1 MSWYFSSVSIKTR
14 NFNASCNNLQ
24 ASNECADECENKLWK
39 CIEDCVAGGEDQEK
53 CLHKCGREEY
63 GCVDSK
69 WKMIEKYFFLK
80 LDCPC
85 YTGCPHGC
93 PCDAYP
99 CKALECE
106 DQHYEEAV
114 ICATECIA
122 YQNSCLAKC
131 DAFDV
136 LVWAI

>member
-1 MSWYFSSVSIKTR
+1 MSEKLSKI
-14 NFNASCNNLQ
+14 NFL
-24 ASNECADECENKLWK
+24 
-39 CIEDCVAGGEDQEK
+39 I
-53 CLHKCGREEY
+53 
-63 GCVDSK
+63 
-69 WKMIEKYFFLK
+69 K

-93 PCDAYP
+93 PCTAYP

-136 LVWAI
+136 LVWAL